1 MTTQSYITPG
11 LRFLLTAACL
21 VIVVAGLRAASTILV
36 PLALALFVAVA
47 SLPLLNIARRKGIPT
62 SVAILLV
69 VLLDGAALFVFGWLV
84 RITSLEISSEYATYL
99 VRLQDMEV
107 AMIAWLAERG
117 FEIVPPS
124 ELWFPTPVSEDQLPS
139 GTSPN
144 YGWILSLASSLA
156 RWATDTVTTVFL
168 VVLIFIFMLAE
179 AAKFGRKL
187 RLTVGR
193 ERVNRWAKMVS
204 EIQHFL
210 AIKTFIS
217 AVTGLTI
224 GVATWAI
231 GLDFALLWGLLAF
244 LLNYI
249 PNVGSIV
256 AAIPAILVALLQV
269 GPGTAVLTTIVY
281 IAVNALFGNFL
292 DPMLM
297 GRQLGISTLVVIL
310 GLVFWGWVWGPVG
323 MFLSVPL
330 TVALKISLENS
341 AEFRWVSVLMASDG
355 LEQPGAAMAGG
366 TSSRV
371 TGRLKEVG
379 AAESGMATL
388 ARSEVD
394 ADLA

>member
-1 MTTQSYITPG
+1 MSTQSYITPG

-21 VIVVAGLRAASTILV
+21 VIVIAGMRAASAILV

-69 VLLDGAALFVFGWLV
+69 VVLDGVALFVFGWLM
-84 RITSLEISSEYATYL
+84 RLTSLEISSEYAMYL
-99 VRLQDMEV
+99 VRLQELEV
-107 AMIAWLAERG
+107 STIAWFAERG
-117 FEIVPPS
+117 IEIVPPS
-124 ELWFPTPVSEDQLPS
+124 ELWLPAAATEDQVATS
-139 GTSPN
+139 ASPN
-144 YGWILSLASSLA
+144 YGWLLSLASSLA
-156 RWATDTVTTVFL
+156 RWATDMVTTVFL

-179 AAKFGRKL
+179 ATHFGRKL
-187 RLTVGR
+187 RLIVGR
-193 ERVNRWAKMVS
+193 DRVSRSAKMVS

-217 AVTGLTI
+217 AITGLTI

-256 AAIPAILVALLQV
+256 AAIPAILIALLQL
-269 GPGTAVLTTIVY
+269 GPGAALLTTIVY

-330 TVALKISLENS
+330 TVALKIGLENS
-341 AEFRWVSVLMASDG
+341 AEFRWLAILMASDG
-355 LEQPGAAMAGG
+355 LSQPTPAGAGSAGVAN
-366 TSSRV
+366 RIA
-371 TGRLKEVG
+371 KPG
-379 AAESGMATL
+379 AAESGMAPL
-388 ARSEVD
+388 ARSGTDPDPV
-394 ADLA
+394 

>member
-69 VLLDGAALFVFGWLV
+69 VLLDGAALFLIGCLV
-84 RITSLEISSEYATYL
+84 RLTSLEISSEYATYL
-99 VRLQDMEV
+99 IRLQDMEV
-107 AMIAWLAERG
+107 AMVAWFAERG

-124 ELWFPTPVSEDQLPS
+124 ELWLPAPVAGEQVSS
-139 GTSPN
+139 GSGPN

-156 RWATDTVTTVFL
+156 RWATEMVTTVFL

-217 AVTGLTI
+217 AATGLTI

-256 AAIPAILVALLQV
+256 AAFPAIMIALLQV
-269 GPGTAVLTTIVY
+269 GPGTAALTAIVY
-281 IAVNALFGNFL
+281 VAVNALFGNFL

-355 LEQPGAAMAGG
+355 LEQRAATAGR
-366 TSSRV
+366 TSATV
-371 TGRLKEVG
+371 TGRLKELG
-379 AAESGMATL
+379 APETGLAPL

-394 ADLA
+394 ADVA